1 MSEKEK
7 MNAIDAIFDE
17 SNTENI
23 VLYNADDEAV
33 EFEQIAIVPIGEN
46 DYAILKPVEALEG
59 MSDDEAM
66 VFELQE
72 NEEGERQLVMVQEE
86 DVIDKVFDIYE
97 KLFEEANKNN

>member
-7 MNAIDAIFDE
+7 INAIDAIFDE
-17 SNTENI
+17 NNTENI

-33 EFEQIAIVPIGEN
+33 EFEQIAIVPIEEN
-46 DYAILKPVEALEG
+46 DYAILKPVVPLEG

-72 NEEGERQLVMVQEE
+72 NDEGERQLVMVQEE

>member
-17 SNTENI
+17 NNTENI

-33 EFEQIAIVPIGEN
+33 EFEQIAIVPIEEN
-46 DYAILKPVEALEG
+46 DYAILKPVVPLEG

-72 NEEGERQLVMVQEE
+72 NDEGERQLVMVQEE

>member
-17 SNTENI
+17 NNTENI

-46 DYAILKPVEALEG
+46 DYAILKPVEPLEG

>member
-7 MNAIDAIFDE
+7 VNAIDAIFDE
-17 SNTENI
+17 NNTENV

-33 EFEQIAIVPIGEN
+33 EFEQIAIVPIEEK
-46 DYAILKPVEALEG
+46 DYAILKPVVPLEG
-59 MSDDEAM
+59 MNDDEAM

-72 NEEGERQLVMVQEE
+72 NEDGERQLVMALEE
-86 DVIDKVFDIYE
+86 EVIDKVFDIYE

>member
-17 SNTENI
+17 NNTENI

-33 EFEQIAIVPIGEN
+33 EFEQIAIVPIEEN
-46 DYAILKPVEALEG
+46 DYAILKPVVPLEG

-66 VFELQE
+66 FFELQE
-72 NEEGERQLVMVQEE
+72 NDEGERQLVMVQEE

>member
-17 SNTENI
+17 NNTENI

-33 EFEQIAIVPIGEN
+33 EFEQIAIVPIEEN
-46 DYAILKPVEALEG
+46 DYAILKPVVPLEG

-72 NEEGERQLVMVQEE
+72 NDEGERQLVMVQEE
-86 DVIDKVFDIYE
+86 GVIDKVFDIYE